1 MNSQWC
7 GAGETAALVDGGV
20 WGGFE
25 LVLLDAAPCIQKGE
39 GFLSVPEGGW
49 WKH

>member
-20 WGGFE
+20 RGGFE

-39 GFLSVPEGGW
+39 GVPECP
-49 WKH
+49 

>member
-20 WGGFE
+20 LGGFV
-25 LVLLDAAPCIQKGE
+25 LVLLDAAHCNQ
-39 GFLSVPEGGW
+39 
-49 WKH
+49 